1 MTTNEIFAK
10 MLDWIFTN
18 TDSTKNVDV
27 ARKAGLNETSVS
39 RILNNRVKTTKQE
52 TLRAVNAAYGNVF
65 NPEWLRG
72 KSDVMLVADLT
83 TTGGQENGAGMQQ
96 SAAPDM
102 SSVNAIVAAKDETIA
117 ELHRQLADK
126 DAALKRE
133 LADKERYIAHL
144 EEELAALKSE
154 KGLPAS
160 YTFTGVADKAGKRQ

>member
-10 MLDWIFTN
+10 MLDWIFAN

-72 KSDVMLVADLT
+72 KSDVMLVADL
-83 TTGGQENGAGMQQ
+83 QENGAGMQQ

-160 YTFTGVADKAGKRQ
+160 YTFTGVADKARKRQ